1 MRLAIALTALASLAM
16 ADMDP
21 ETRAGVLEGLMRTPP
36 PPPVEGT
43 HVPRRL
49 PHDPGAIP
57 GISAEQDL
65 IHHGRRYVG
74 FVSEW
79 NIIEQ
84 EMHGAGSP
92 ETFVHAQ
99 ARLPLW
105 AQEVSLHELFFWQL
119 SPTSSSP
126 EPFQLPPDVLEAL
139 PWGDGWA
146 VQVWDLHL
154 GATLWSTL
162 DGRELRG
169 LWGGVP
175 LVAIDL
181 FRHGHWVDHMED
193 RESFLSAILPQ
204 ISRER
209 LAERHRW
216 AEAIRDTLSMHSE
229 EPTDLPAAL
238 LSDEDIA
245 LRNAS
250 RLRAVQASPEERR
263 TEEIS
268 DQLGDHVTEDD
279 LARWL
284 AWSPGW
290 AVLAWE
296 IPTGS
301 PLLMSVA
308 SPESPAP
315 WGCAALMAVARENRP
330 ESLEEARI
338 ALRHLPWGD
347 VSERLEALRA
357 VGAFPRSD

>member
-1 MRLAIALTALASLAM
+1 
-16 ADMDP
+16 MDL
-21 ETRAGVLEGLMRTPP
+21 ETRSSVLEGLMRAPP
-36 PPPVEGT
+36 PILVEGA
-43 HVPRRL
+43 HVPQRL
-49 PHDPGAIP
+49 PFDPGAIP

-79 NIIEQ
+79 NVIERA
-84 EMHGAGSP
+84 MHSAASP

-119 SPTSSSP
+119 SPTPSSP
-126 EPFQLPPDVLEAL
+126 EALDLPTDVSDAL
-139 PWGDGWA
+139 PWGDGW
-146 VQVWDLHL
+146 VLQIWDLHR
-154 GATLWSTL
+154 GATQWATL

-175 LVAIDL
+175 IVAIDL

-193 RESFLSAILPQ
+193 RESYLSAILPQ
-204 ISRER
+204 ISLEKM
-209 LAERHRW
+209 AERQLW
-216 AEAIRDTLSMHSE
+216 AEAVRDAFPLRSR
-229 EPTDLPAAL
+229 EPMESRASL
-238 LSDEDIA
+238 LFLDEDIA
-245 LRNAS
+245 LRNAL
-250 RLRAVQASPEERR
+250 RLQAVRATPEQGRD
-263 TEEIS
+263 EEIG
-268 DQLGDHVTEDD
+268 DRLGDQVTEDD

-301 PLLMSVA
+301 PLLLSMP

-315 WGCAALMAVARENRP
+315 WGCVPLMAIARENRP
-330 ESLEEARI
+330 EDLEEAR
-338 ALRHLPWGD
+338 ASLRHLPWGD
-347 VSERLEALRA
+347 VAERLETLRS
-357 VGAFPRSD
+357 VGPFPMNE